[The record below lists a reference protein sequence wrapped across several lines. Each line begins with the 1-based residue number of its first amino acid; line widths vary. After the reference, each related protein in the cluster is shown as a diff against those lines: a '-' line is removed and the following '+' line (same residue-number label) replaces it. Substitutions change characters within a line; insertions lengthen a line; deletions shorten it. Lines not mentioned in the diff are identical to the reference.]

1 MNNLYDVKFNIRLI
15 ILLFFAINILFQ
27 EKSLSHNKVN
37 GGCETHCFKDN
48 FIFNNSNSKKYQNIK
63 FENIKNINSCLNS
76 NFCRG

>member
-1 MNNLYDVKFNIRLI
+1 MNNLYEVKFNIRLI
-15 ILLFFAINILFQ
+15 ILLTFAINILFQ

-48 FIFNNSNSKKYQNIK
+48 FIFNNSNSKKYKNIK